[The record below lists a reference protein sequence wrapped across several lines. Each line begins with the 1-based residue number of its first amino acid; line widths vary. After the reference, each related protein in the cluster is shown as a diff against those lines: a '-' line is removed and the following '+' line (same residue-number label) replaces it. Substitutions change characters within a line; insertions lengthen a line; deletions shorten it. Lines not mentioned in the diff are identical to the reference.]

1 MARVTLSVATAL
13 AASIAAALIAPGCQ
27 KAPPA
32 DATPPT
38 LSPSSSGAP
47 AGEALKADDLYDVE
61 GRIRVDGPRASFVGH
76 LIANEPAHMTSPSQ
90 FCLEDGSLYE
100 GAPHRLGRVNV
111 FGLAGAVKPSMLG
124 KTAIVFGERRPSLD
138 AALKK
143 LGPCPE
149 DYGKDWPHIQ
159 MRSDWV
165 SDEGGFRTTR
175 EKLRG
180 LSYIQ
185 GAAALPVKLHEAPRA
200 GAAGA
205 GARKADSDGASE
217 DALPSNT
224 TVFLLNPFNMP
235 IEDLRVRVH
244 YEGGPGKPM
253 PHFEERRV
261 RLAPGERVQV
271 DVASAVI
278 KEAAPGL
285 KGGYRLESLDVE
297 GKVGRAEINA
307 TLFIRADR

>member
-1 MARVTLSVATAL
+1 LSAVV
-13 AASIAAALIAPGCQ
+13 IAAALVASGCQ

-32 DATPPT
+32 DATPSA
-38 LSPSSSGAP
+38 LAPSSSGAP
-47 AGEALKADDLYDVE
+47 ALEALNPGDLHDAE
-61 GRIRVDGPRASFVGH
+61 GRIRVDGPRASFIGH
-76 LIANEPAHMTSPSQ
+76 LIQNEPEHMTSPSQ

-111 FGLAGAVKPSMLG
+111 FGLAGAVQPSMLG

-143 LGPCPE
+143 LGPCPQ

-185 GAAALPVKLHEAPRA
+185 GAAVLPVKLHEVVRA
-200 GAAGA
+200 GAGE
-205 GARKADSDGASE
+205 GKGKGDGEAE
-217 DALPSNT
+217 DATPSNT

-261 RLAPGERVQV
+261 RLDPGGRAQV
-271 DVASAVI
+271 DVVSAIVKETAS
-278 KEAAPGL
+278 GL
-285 KGGYRLESLDVE
+285 KGGYRLQSLELE

>member
-1 MARVTLSVATAL
+1 M
-13 AASIAAALIAPGCQ
+13 AASVLAALIASGCQ
-27 KAPPA
+27 KAPPV
-32 DATPPT
+32 DATPNA
-38 LSPSSSGAP
+38 LAPSSSSAP
-47 AGEALKADDLYDVE
+47 AGEAPNAGDLYDAE
-61 GRIRVDGPRASFVGH
+61 GRIRVDGPWASFVGH
-76 LIANEPAHMTSPSQ
+76 LIQNEPEHMTSPSQ

-111 FGLAGAVKPSMLG
+111 FGLAGAVKPSMLE

-143 LGPCPE
+143 LGPCPQ
-149 DYGKDWPHIQ
+149 DYGKNWPYIQ

-185 GAAALPVKLHEAPRA
+185 GAAVLPVKLHEVVRSD
-200 GAAGA
+200 AGA
-205 GARKADSDGASE
+205 GGGASKGEGDGEAE
-217 DALPSNT
+217 DATPSNT

-261 RLAPGERVQV
+261 RLAPGGRAQV

-278 KEAAPGL
+278 KELTSGL
-285 KGGYRLESLDVE
+285 KGGYRLESLELE